1 MAGEIKKISVVIP
14 VYNSSKVLK
23 ELFGAIDKTFS
34 SLNLSYQLVL
44 VDDCSQD
51 NSWDILKEIKQ
62 NNPGK
67 VTAIR
72 MAKNFSQHNA
82 IFCGFHHC
90 TGDLIITMDDDLQH
104 PVDEIPNLLKRQQET
119 DADVVYGISEEYK
132 RSMLRN
138 TLSKGFKAS
147 TKISSEHYTAGSSFR
162 ALKRN
167 IVQKIITH
175 NQQFVFIDELISW
188 YTRSIE
194 YVVVRHDVSKLGS
207 SRYSGAGL
215 ARLYWNLVFGYNATL
230 LRLITY
236 LGVSSS
242 LISFLVGAFF
252 IFKKLFFH
260 VRIGFTGIV
269 VSITFTGG
277 IILLSIGII
286 GEYMRRMYT
295 ILNERPQYS
304 IREILE

>member
-1 MAGEIKKISVVIP
+1 MPGEIKKISIVIP
-14 VYNSSKVLK
+14 VYNSSSILK
-23 ELFGAIDKTFS
+23 ELFEAIDKVFS
-34 SLNLSYQLVL
+34 SSNMPYQLVL
-44 VDDCSQD
+44 VDDCSTD
-51 NSWDILKEIKQ
+51 NSWEVLTEIKR

-90 TGDLIITMDDDLQH
+90 TGDLIITMDDDMQH
-104 PVDEIPNLLKRQQET
+104 PVDEIPNLIKCQLET
-119 DADVVYGISEEYK
+119 DADVVYGISESYK

-138 TLSKGFKAS
+138 TSSKVFKAS
-147 TKISSEHYTAGSSFR
+147 TKATSDHYTGGSSFR
-162 ALKRN
+162 ALKRD
-167 IVQKIITH
+167 IVMKIITH

-188 YTRSIE
+188 YTKSIE
-194 YVVVRHDVSKLGS
+194 YVIVRHDASKLGG

-215 ARLYWNLVFGYNATL
+215 MRLYFNLVFGYNSTL
-230 LRLITY
+230 LKMITY
-236 LGVSSS
+236 LGLSSS
-242 LISFLVGAFF
+242 FLSFLIGAFF
-252 IFKKLFFH
+252 IFKKIFFH
-260 VRIGFTGIV
+260 VRIGFTGIE